1 MTRPSSREAYPAGGA
16 SRRCLLGAGFVAG
29 FATDCRWTGA
39 TLAP

>member
-1 MTRPSSREAYPAGGA
+1 MARPSSREAYPAGSA
-16 SRRCLLGAGFVAG
+16 SRRLLGAGFVAG